1 MLSSFIL
8 ETTIALCPEEW
19 NNVCFILGSATD
31 GMKLMGGLAFLREKS
46 CFRLTAQ
53 NIVAPCKFATPQ
65 NSFVR
70 VVSTWLYAWTHLR
83 TPFGDVFCTKIV
95 QCLRKKKSYLVGV
108 CLCERGV
115 MLKTLFSP
123 GTATLSQTL
132 QGSHIRGNVIHSLAL
147 HSSFLH
153 LSPNELP
160 LNYHFSSALPFYDS
174 ICLSISDFLS
184 HLPPHPGTHQL
195 FNFIGHR

>member
-1 MLSSFIL
+1 ML
-8 ETTIALCPEEW
+8 
-19 NNVCFILGSATD
+19 
-31 GMKLMGGLAFLREKS
+31 K
-46 CFRLTAQ
+46 
-53 NIVAPCKFATPQ
+53 
-65 NSFVR
+65 
-70 VVSTWLYAWTHLR
+70 
-83 TPFGDVFCTKIV
+83 
-95 QCLRKKKSYLVGV
+95 KKKSYLVGV

-160 LNYHFSSALPFYDS
+160 LNYHFTSALPFYDS
-174 ICLSISDFLS
+174 ICLSISDFLPRLP
-184 HLPPHPGTHQL
+184 LPP
-195 FNFIGHR
+195 GHTPAL

>member
-1 MLSSFIL
+1 MECSRWVVWSFWEKKLALGLLLKTLQRLANLPHHKTHLSMLSQLGCMPEDIWEPHL
-8 ETTIALCPEEW
+8 EM
-19 NNVCFILGSATD
+19 F
-31 GMKLMGGLAFLREKS
+31 
-46 CFRLTAQ
+46 
-53 NIVAPCKFATPQ
+53 
-65 NSFVR
+65 
-70 VVSTWLYAWTHLR
+70 
-83 TPFGDVFCTKIV
+83 FCTKIV
-95 QCLRKKKSYLVGV
+95 QCLRKKKKSYLVGV

-160 LNYHFSSALPFYDS
+160 LNYHFTSALPFYDS
-174 ICLSISDFLS
+174 ICLSISDFLDR
-184 HLPPHPGTHQL
+184 LPPCPGTHRL
-195 FNFIGHR
+195 FNFIGHRLQAVSRGIWLVI